1 MSFGPWENLSYFQFY
16 PIFGSPTFDLWC
28 IGLSTIT
35 FLAFLYVKLLFVM
48 YCGFMDDWTCP
59 WLTMFASWSYHT
71 TYSHKCLDNPL
82 LTTRYPFVP
91 WQLHYTLHFRA
102 LNGSATDA
110 HWMMG
115 NTLNPN
121 SNMVKEMSVALEAE
135 SKMHGAAVGDTKNF
149 RETTGVP
156 FPKRRRVRLR
166 KYKFAAVMFEKIARK
181 KCKLLQRAANKLAP
195 PQLWAGLGWK

>member
-1 MSFGPWENLSYFQFY
+1 MNNSSVVGAL
-16 PIFGSPTFDLWC
+16 G
-28 IGLSTIT
+28 IT
-35 FLAFLYVKLLFVM
+35 RLIY
-48 YCGFMDDWTCP
+48 
-59 WLTMFASWSYHT
+59 
-71 TYSHKCLDNPL
+71 
-82 LTTRYPFVP
+82 
-91 WQLHYTLHFRA
+91 FRA

-156 FPKRRRVRLR
+156 FPKRRRVSRDNEIQICQDISLHLSS
-166 KYKFAAVMFEKIARK
+166 FSA
-181 KCKLLQRAANKLAP
+181 LLNSGRP
-195 PQLWAGLGWK
+195 RG

>member
-1 MSFGPWENLSYFQFY
+1 MNNSSVVGAL
-16 PIFGSPTFDLWC
+16 G
-28 IGLSTIT
+28 IT
-35 FLAFLYVKLLFVM
+35 RLIY
-48 YCGFMDDWTCP
+48 
-59 WLTMFASWSYHT
+59 
-71 TYSHKCLDNPL
+71 
-82 LTTRYPFVP
+82 
-91 WQLHYTLHFRA
+91 FRA

-166 KYKFAAVMFEKIARK
+166 NTNLPGHISPFHLIFSPPQPRTPPRVIPWHRVERTSRRRWTS
-181 KCKLLQRAANKLAP
+181 CSRGNGSRAASSSWSKPATSTVSSIF
-195 PQLWAGLGWK
+195 A